1 MSLEKAKQY
10 LESKG
15 FLNHIIEP
23 DVTTGTVA
31 EAAAAL
37 GVEPGRIAKTLS
49 FLQGDKAVLI
59 LVEGDAKVDNSKYK
73 HFFGAKAKM
82 LTAEEAVERI
92 GHAVGGVCPFGIN
105 AGVEVWLDESLRKF
119 ETVYPAA
126 GNDHSAVRLTLP
138 ELEQA
143 CEAKGWVDVCKEP
156 QA

>member
-15 FLNHIIEP
+15 FLDHIMEP

-37 GVEPGRIAKTLS
+37 
-49 FLQGDKAVLI
+49 
-59 LVEGDAKVDNSKYK
+59 
-73 HFFGAKAKM
+73 
-82 LTAEEAVERI
+82 
-92 GHAVGGVCPFGIN
+92 
-105 AGVEVWLDESLRKF
+105 GVEVWLDESLRKF

-138 ELEQA
+138 ELEQV
-143 CEAKGWVDVCKEP
+143 CEAKGWVDVCKTP
-156 QA
+156 QV